1 MATLS
6 RRRSGSRGP
15 VFAHVVLILG
25 VLLILLPLTNLVLM
39 SFMSLQDMAA
49 SPIGL
54 PPTWHFSNYADAW
67 NQGNLG
73 QYLINSGIVAV
84 ASVAGTLL
92 FASLAAYVLARFRF
106 RGNTAIYLLFLAGY
120 ALPIQL
126 IAVPLFVMMVN
137 LNLINNLIS
146 VILVYIAGS
155 MPFSIFLLVNYFR
168 TLPKELEE
176 AARIEGANELQIY
189 AYIDMPLARPAL
201 TTVALF
207 NFVGAWNGLF
217 FPLIL
222 LADNSKMTVTVGVL
236 SFIGQYE
243 AQWNLILPAL
253 IIIMIPTLLVF
264 ALASGQFIRG
274 LTAGSIK

>member
-1 MATLS
+1 VATLL
-6 RRRSGSRGP
+6 RRRSGNRGHLL
-15 VFAHVVLILG
+15 AHAVLMLG
-25 VLLILLPLTNLVLM
+25 ALLILLPLTNLVLM
-39 SFMSLQDMAA
+39 SFMSLPDMAA

-54 PPTWHFSNYADAW
+54 PPTWQFNNYADAW

-73 QYLINSGIVAV
+73 QYLVNTAIVALI
-84 ASVAGTLL
+84 SVAGILL
-92 FASLAAYVLARFRF
+92 CSSLAAYVLARYKF
-106 RGNTAIYLLFLAGY
+106 RGNTAVYLLFLAGY

-126 IAVPLFVMMVN
+126 IAVPVFVMMKN
-137 LNLINNLIS
+137 LNLIDNLGS
-146 VILVYIAGS
+146 VILIYTAGG

-168 TLPKELEE
+168 TLPTELEE
-176 AARIEGANELQIY
+176 AARLEGANEFQIY

-222 LADNSKMTVTVGVL
+222 LADQNKMTVTVGVL

-274 LTAGSIK
+274 LTAGAVK

>member
-1 MATLS
+1 MVALS
-6 RRRSGSRGP
+6 RRRPRSRGP
-15 VFAHVVLILG
+15 VLAHVVLILG

-49 SPIGL
+49 SPVGL
-54 PPTWHFSNYADAW
+54 PPTWHFDNYTAAW
-67 NQGNLG
+67 NQGDLG
-73 QYLINSGIVAV
+73 QYLINSIIVAV
-84 ASVAGTLL
+84 ASVVGTIL
-92 FASLAAYVLARFRF
+92 FSSLAAYVLARFRF
-106 RGNTAIYLLFLAGY
+106 RGNSAIYLLFLAGY

-189 AYIDMPLARPAL
+189 GYIDMPLARPAL

-222 LADNSKMTVTVGVL
+222 LADNNKMTVTVGVL